1 MQKQAQNSFETI
13 LESNKSR
20 IYRICKIYAVS
31 PLEPQDL
38 FQEVV
43 FQIWKS
49 IDSFKGNSHIDTWI
63 YRIALNVCSK
73 ARLKSEKKEKLE
85 LRLSSIEIIPATEAD
100 DEGMK
105 AKFEA
110 LYECMNLL
118 KEIDQ
123 SILVLFL
130 EELPYKEIADILGL
144 SENHVAVKMKR
155 IRASLFECIKPKIK

>member
-1 MQKQAQNSFETI
+1 MQKQEQISFEEVI
-13 LESNKSR
+13 ENNKSR
-20 IYRICKIYAVS
+20 IYRICKIYAIS

-49 IDSFKGNSHIDTWI
+49 MDSFQGKSHVDTWI

-73 ARLKSEKKEKLE
+73 ARLKSDKKEKLE
-85 LRLSSIEIIPATEAD
+85 VSLSSIEIIPVTKTD

-130 EELPYKEIADILGL
+130 EEQPYKEIASILGL

-155 IRASLFECIKPKIK
+155 IRATLFECIKPKIK